1 MFSYIKNMKLLLL
14 VFLLIVFISSTAAAA
29 TSVTEVEYV
38 RYERS
43 DGNKIIVDYQ
53 KALEQYDP
61 PLKREPLK
69 KALQEIE
76 VALYNFRQ
84 VYVQTEDKIINYSDA
99 VNDGKTFNQAMA
111 SKDYDEEDI
120 DLFEEAD
127 LELYSAT
134 GNIWAY
140 RTPQPQEFPEDIEVN
155 VAWSVFA
162 RCWFVNVI
170 VDTDVYPLEVNAVR
184 VMGKTAVRGPGVTD
198 NYWRARIYESD
209 LPTGVS
215 EPRIDPSTVKILYS
229 GSWLW

>member
-1 MFSYIKNMKLLLL
+1 MVSYIKKVRLILLIFLL
-14 VFLLIVFISSTAAAA
+14 VVFISSTAAAA
-29 TSVTEVEYV
+29 TSVTEVEYIL
-38 RYERS
+38 YERS
-43 DGNKIIVDYQ
+43 DGNMIIVDYQ

-69 KALQEIE
+69 KALEEIE

-84 VYVQTEDKIINYSDA
+84 VYVQTEDKVIDYSEA
-99 VNDGKTFNQAMA
+99 VNDGRTFNQAMA
-111 SKDYDEEDI
+111 VTDYDVDI
-120 DLFEEAD
+120 DLFELAD
-127 LELYSAT
+127 SELYSAT

-140 RTPQPQEFPEDIEVN
+140 RTPQPQEFPEGIEVN

-170 VDTDVYPLEVNAVR
+170 VDPAEYDITEVDAVR
-184 VMGKTAVRGPGVTD
+184 VMGKTAVRGSGDTI

-209 LPTGVS
+209 LPTGAS
-215 EPRIDPSTVKILYS
+215 EPRIDPSTVKILYD